1 MYIFMSGTKL
11 FYYIIIYMSVNH
23 KLYNKIIK
31 SKDMDKAIEN
41 EQKKLM
47 KQFVKL
53 SDDKKDLTKEGF
65 FSFKFY
71 LLLSQLTILKQM
83 KSNPNLTYESIPN
96 AGEVWAKLYIKFLS
110 KKYNNDKSKIISI
123 LDRDSK

>member
-1 MYIFMSGTKL
+1 
-11 FYYIIIYMSVNH
+11 MSVNH
-23 KLYNKIIK
+23 KLFSKIIK
-31 SKDMDKAIEN
+31 SKDMNKAIEI

-47 KQFVKL
+47 KQFIKM
-53 SDDKKDLTKEGF
+53 SDDKKDSTKEGF

-71 LLLSQLTILKQM
+71 LLLSQLTTLKQM
-83 KSNPNLTYESIPN
+83 KDDPNLTYESIPN
-96 AGEVWAKLYIKFLS
+96 AGELWAKLYIKFLS

>member
-1 MYIFMSGTKL
+1 MCIFMNVINL
-11 FYYIIIYMSVNH
+11 LYYYILYMSVNH

-47 KQFVKL
+47 KQFIKMG
-53 SDDKKDLTKEGF
+53 DDKKDLTKEGF

-71 LLLSQLTILKQM
+71 LLLSQLTLLKQM
-83 KSNPNLTYESIPN
+83 KDNPNLTYENVPN
-96 AGEVWAKLYIKFLS
+96 AGEIWAKLYIKFLS
-110 KKYNNDKSKIISI
+110 KKYNNDKNKIISI